1 MFFISLSLPFLSAS
15 IFVYCCLYQNKDH
28 QYLLKNL
35 SWCHHALENVM
46 NLDNTLSTACLHSFV
61 ISKPDWDCAAMQGS
75 ISLCFLSFSS
85 FGWDKMMIKIWA
97 TPELH
102 TLGIRM
108 YQSKQDCI
116 SQKQPFPCIVL
127 LKSRIFF
134 MQQDIH
140 RLGILQRSSCRR
152 HRDRVKYKLARI
164 PRVPGIPTRIPKVN
178 TASLKTRVFWHLHFF
193 F

>member
-1 MFFISLSLPFLSAS
+1 
-15 IFVYCCLYQNKDH
+15 
-28 QYLLKNL
+28 
-35 SWCHHALENVM
+35 
-46 NLDNTLSTACLHSFV
+46 
-61 ISKPDWDCAAMQGS
+61 
-75 ISLCFLSFSS
+75 
-85 FGWDKMMIKIWA
+85 MMIKIWA

-140 RLGILQRSSCRR
+140 RLGILQGSSCRR
-152 HRDRVKYKLARI
+152 YRDRVKYKLARI

-178 TASLKTRVFWHLHFF
+178 TASLKTRVFWHLLFF
-193 F
+193 KKIGCSARQTKGMLDMLEPSVFTIYMSKLWFP